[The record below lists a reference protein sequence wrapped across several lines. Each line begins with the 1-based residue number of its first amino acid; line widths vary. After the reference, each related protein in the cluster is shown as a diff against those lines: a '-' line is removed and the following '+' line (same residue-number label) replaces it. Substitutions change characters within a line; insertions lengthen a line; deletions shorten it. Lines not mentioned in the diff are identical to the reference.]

1 MKADA
6 LVLTKPRALERRTLA
21 VPPVD
26 ATPES
31 FGSRRAGSAEPI
43 TSSTAVTYQ
52 RASPSSRDMK
62 SSVSLRQSVTPQARV
77 GVCRQVI
84 GLRSRFFDRAG
95 SATRAAEVSIAGARA
110 TDWPRCSASST

>member
-6 LVLTKPRALERRTLA
+6 LVLTKPRARAAHLRYRPST
-21 VPPVD
+21 

-84 GLRSRFFDRAG
+84 GLRSRF
-95 SATRAAEVSIAGARA
+95 SIVPGVRRVP
-110 TDWPRCSASST
+110 PR

>member
-26 ATPES
+26 GHSGVLRIEACGLCGTDHEQYSGHLP
-31 FGSRRAGSAEPI
+31 AGFAFVPGHEI
-43 TSSTAVTYQ
+43 
-52 RASPSSRDMK
+52 
-62 SSVSLRQSVTPQARV
+62 V
-77 GVCRQVI
+77 GVVEAVGDAASARWGVSA
-84 GLRSRFFDRAG
+84 GDRVAVEVFDRAG